1 MKPQR
6 AFALLTAATVLAA
19 CCAAWLTP
27 QQGVPQVSVPG
38 DGMSAPVVFS
48 VR

>member
-6 AFALLTAATVLAA
+6 AFALVTAATVLAA
-19 CCAAWLTP
+19 CGAAWLTP
-27 QQGVPQVSVPG
+27 QQQVAQASTAS
-38 DGMSAPVVFS
+38 DGISAPVVFS

>member
-27 QQGVPQVSVPG
+27 QQQVPQASAPS
-38 DGMSAPVVFS
+38 DGISAPVVFS